1 MDYKAY
7 WQQDGLRNLT
17 AGEDDYPEGFDP
29 VNFIESIIAKAGRY
43 GRLTDFGCGTGRL
56 CEVTKPQ
63 SYIGIDLNPDAIA
76 TAKERHPEYTFQE
89 VDVGSVYPC
98 SDICLAYTVFLHLDD
113 EPLQKTLVRLKEAG
127 NKSIIIAEVLGQE
140 WRRSGNPPVFNRD
153 LGDYL
158 EIMADFGYSLKWADS
173 RVYERYANCAPDRNV
188 RLFGLLFVC

>member
-7 WQQDGLRNLT
+7 WQQDGLQNLT
-17 AGEDDYPEGFDP
+17 AGDDDCPEGFDP
-29 VNFIESIIAKAGRY
+29 VKFVWSIISKAHCY
-43 GRLTDFGCGTGRL
+43 DKLTDFGCGAGRL
-56 CEVTKPQ
+56 CRVTSPE

-76 TAKERHPEYTFQE
+76 AAKAANPEYSFQE
-89 VDVGSVYPC
+89 VNVKSEYPR

-113 EPLQKTLVRLKEAG
+113 DALRGTLTRLKAAG

-140 WRRSGNPPVFNRD
+140 WRRPGNPPVFNRD

-158 EIMADFGYSLKWADS
+158 EIMAEFGYLLKWADS
-173 RVYERYANCAPDRNV
+173 RVYERYAYCAPDRNV